1 MLWKKEPNIK
11 YTEMCM
17 YIDENVTKIV
27 NPGEYPDIEDK
38 IYNYLWLLVKALAI
52 KKCMFQN
59 FQDYDPFAFH
69 AANRLFFALRKNQ
82 LNQGKIIKGKEIRPI
97 KSCLNYTKALLYP
110 MKVEYQNEAYREIIS
125 EEFVSKKFDAINF
138 KEKMKMNIKSSQDV
152 NHWFWEYVK
161 DSLKNSD
168 QLLEKVLAKSP
179 FNKNSLEYKKLKMSI
194 MLNCINLLK
203 TRKKLDTDPT
213 TIILWKLPKSLSNY
227 VRVLLREFFMELKL
241 DIMECYRAVDIDENI
256 MESLLTAEGDMN
268 YEEQY

>member
-1 MLWKKEPNIK
+1 
-11 YTEMCM
+11 
-17 YIDENVTKIV
+17 
-27 NPGEYPDIEDK
+27 
-38 IYNYLWLLVKALAI
+38 
-52 KKCMFQN
+52 
-59 FQDYDPFAFH
+59 
-69 AANRLFFALRKNQ
+69 
-82 LNQGKIIKGKEIRPI
+82 
-97 KSCLNYTKALLYP
+97 
-110 MKVEYQNEAYREIIS
+110 
-125 EEFVSKKFDAINF
+125 
-138 KEKMKMNIKSSQDV
+138 
-152 NHWFWEYVK
+152 
-161 DSLKNSD
+161 
-168 QLLEKVLAKSP
+168 LEKVLAKSP